1 MPSPFE
7 AIVRPIIGAAY
18 DEAFPHRASTDVNV
32 LNAEHT
38 SQEVAMITSLAEV
51 YVAAKSIANNGSR
64 DKVRH
69 GVVLALKSL
78 RKTAEL
84 RKQQQD
90 TFLRREQRPVYR
102 YRAVSPD
109 GQELTYPKN
118 GTVKAN
124 KRYAL
129 IWRRVPKTPEQIRET
144 VEEYYRSYM
153 NDAKTDQRR
162 HDLRLGIERD
172 ISKELAENAKLPEL
186 WEVRDFSTRPNTLMH
201 YCYAMNKSEVRDR
214 YHVEAAIV
222 EGTPYQINGASATD
236 TTSTKEHQ
244 TND

>member
-1 MPSPFE
+1 MTSPFE
-7 AIVRPIIGAAY
+7 AIVRPIVGAAY

-38 SQEVAMITSLAEV
+38 SQEVAMITMLAGV
-51 YVAAKSIANNGSR
+51 YAAVSTIDSSSSYE
-64 DKVRH
+64 KVRH
-69 GVVLALKSL
+69 SVVMALKSL

-84 RKQQQD
+84 RKQ
-90 TFLRREQRPVYR
+90 QRPVYR

-118 GTVKAN
+118 GTVKAD
-124 KRYAL
+124 KRYAI

-153 NDAKTDQRR
+153 NEAKTDQRR
-162 HDLRLGIERD
+162 LDLRLGIERD

-186 WEVRDFSTRPNTLMH
+186 WEVRDFSTRPNTLTR

-236 TTSTKEHQ
+236 TTPTKE
-244 TND
+244 TTT